1 MYSTVVVAP
10 LSCSGRQ
17 QPIYNMVFR
26 LDSQSVA
33 LFDPLCI
40 NFVLWPGHAKLEVV
54 TKLALPEP
62 ELRFSTNGDKSKGV
76 VAGMGDVD
84 IGIQEF
90 NLLLEY

>member
-1 MYSTVVVAP
+1 M
-10 LSCSGRQ
+10 
-17 QPIYNMVFR
+17 
-26 LDSQSVA
+26 
-33 LFDPLCI
+33 
-40 NFVLWPGHAKLEVV
+40 EVV

-84 IGIQEF
+84 IGVQEF